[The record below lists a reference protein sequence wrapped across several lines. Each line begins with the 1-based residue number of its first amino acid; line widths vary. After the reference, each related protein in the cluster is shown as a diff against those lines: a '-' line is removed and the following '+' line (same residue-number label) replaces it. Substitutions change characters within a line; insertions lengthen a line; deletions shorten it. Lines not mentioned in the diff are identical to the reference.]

1 MLLLL
6 VMITVQLAAGVVVW
20 LEIGRGITHATHM
33 RIQMARHQLLSRAA
47 AAAGAPG
54 VRVSSP
60 ALAAGMQLGQVA
72 APAGRGVTGTGS
84 AEAALLI
91 CQLGNT
97 PAALVT
103 MQQQLQLQQQRLV
116 AGVVSV
122 MKGVR
127 LAMQLQ
133 AAHSSSSG
141 RVRMQSLQRLLAGQQ
156 AGGQRRR
163 QQQQQQQ
170 LVIRL
175 QLQPHARLLL
185 HLLLQGQLG
194 LSSS

>member
-1 MLLLL
+1 
-6 VMITVQLAAGVVVW
+6 
-20 LEIGRGITHATHM
+20 
-33 RIQMARHQLLSRAA
+33 
-47 AAAGAPG
+47 
-54 VRVSSP
+54 
-60 ALAAGMQLGQVA
+60 
-72 APAGRGVTGTGS
+72 
-84 AEAALLI
+84 
-91 CQLGNT
+91 
-97 PAALVT
+97 

-163 QQQQQQQ
+163 QQQQQQ